1 MRKDNGC
8 FHDDHEVLVRA
19 RVWSVIREVLEISS
33 SVVSRIR
40 VDYCRVTCMTL
51 SSDHVRMESTA
62 MAAPVNQRCIMLHRS
77 HLTETAS

>member
-8 FHDDHEVLVRA
+8 FLEDYEVQVRA
-19 RVWSVIREVLEISS
+19 KVWSAVGELLEISS

-62 MAAPVNQRCIMLHRS
+62 MAAPVNQRCLMLHRS